1 MDEDH
6 EAPAVSPPASDPAA
20 AFEALRAEVAA
31 LGASLKSGGVEKS
44 APDYTLTHGEISATL
59 AKLESHPALRMTPE
73 AYNQQIRSAA
83 EHTRQRDEQNL
94 RQAVNEV
101 ERATKAV
108 NRLLEQR
115 KAQITER
122 QRLAMVGG
130 LGLVIGMVAWAVFSG
145 PVARALPASWAVPE
159 KMAAATLHL
168 DRWQA
173 GVRLLA
179 SVSPAGWAM
188 IEENMRLEMG
198 NREKLAGC
206 RAAANKAR
214 GVVICT
220 LKVAPRLE

>member
-1 MDEDH
+1 MDEDLG
-6 EAPAVSPPASDPAA
+6 APAADPAA

-31 LGASLKSGGVEKS
+31 LAASIKGGGVEKS
-44 APDYTLTHGEISATL
+44 APDYTLTLGEISATL

-73 AYNQQIRSAA
+73 AYNQQIRLAA
-83 EHTRQRDEQNL
+83 EHTRQRDEQHL

-108 NRLLEQR
+108 NRLLEER
-115 KAQITER
+115 KAQFTER
-122 QRLAMVGG
+122 RRLAMVGG
-130 LGLVIGMVAWAVFSG
+130 LGLVIGMMAWAVFSG
-145 PVARALPASWAVPE
+145 PVARALPPSWAVPE

-173 GVRLLA
+173 GARMLA

-188 IEENMRLEMG
+188 IEDNARLEID

-206 RAAANKAR
+206 RMAANKGH
-214 GVVICT
+214 GVVNCT
-220 LKVAPRLE
+220 LKVEPKAE